1 MSALSSRLAALEARK
16 YEGRFTFTT
25 TADRTVHVPIGDV
38 LGVFLGDPLPPAL
51 RDVKGTPETAAL
63 ARSVVQLAVAARERP
78 ADGQG

>member
-38 LGVFLGDPLPPAL
+38 LAVFLGDPLPPSLA
-51 RDVKGTPETAAL
+51 DVTGTRETAAL
-63 ARSVVQLAVAARERP
+63 ALGAVQAAVAART
-78 ADGQG
+78 AGGA